1 MDHVDIDV
9 HTMEAKSTCSPRAV
23 RSSNGAF
30 RTEPERVD
38 AVLGPRPRARILIEA
53 STDREW
59 VARCLEALGPEVIVA
74 DPNALRSAYPPR
86 SQMGARKRT
95 REEVAYGAGRVSVVD
110 ADTHCAGVRPQ
121 TCP

>member
-1 MDHVDIDV
+1 M
-9 HTMEAKSTCSPRAV
+9 

-30 RTEPERVD
+30 RTEPERVA

-74 DPNALRSAYPPR
+74 DPNYAPPEAGNFPASAWALASA
-86 SQMGARKRT
+86 
-95 REEVAYGAGRVSVVD
+95 REAPA
-110 ADTHCAGVRPQ
+110 
-121 TCP
+121 